1 MQKLR
6 EAATNLLKTWSG
18 PQEPKDRDQDL
29 TRLRNSLWIQALKSV
44 HWWLQGKMPN
54 EFKFQWPLIKPKK
67 VLIVMPIFFQLSKIR
82 DKGREEVQLL
92 ATAGCASPEN
102 IFPDSLHDRRSSRQ
116 RPAENSDFVLSQQGV
131 LVFFLACYLNSSPT
145 SEGLWF
151 GHRVKYRFKRPTLA
165 WPQKA
170 SQLSLSRINPL
181 ISLLTSKQ
189 SSCSES
195 G

>member
-1 MQKLR
+1 
-6 EAATNLLKTWSG
+6 
-18 PQEPKDRDQDL
+18 
-29 TRLRNSLWIQALKSV
+29 
-44 HWWLQGKMPN
+44 
-54 EFKFQWPLIKPKK
+54 
-67 VLIVMPIFFQLSKIR
+67 MPIFFQLSKIR

-102 IFPDSLHDRRSSRQ
+102 IFPGSLHDRRSSRQ

-170 SQLSLSRINPL
+170 SQLSLSRIYHPL
-181 ISLLTSKQ
+181 PLLSVFSEAGRPNFVAATGFFSHNFLHISPCFVKESQWEKQ
-189 SSCSES
+189 RLFHTESCES
-195 G
+195 WSFLPFSPPRTQV